1 MELGVSTLLWYDE
14 DDLIPHLRVLAEEG
28 IRQIELRRVPE
39 HLDYRDDSA
48 VERLAAALSDHGVA
62 VRSLHV
68 PDMRIIA
75 MSGLDEKARLA
86 AVAEVKLIAAA
97 LKGVGGRILV
107 THCGGPLEDETT
119 RARQFAAGQES
130 VAEVARFCS
139 DLGLRVAVEN
149 ALPTRLRVGDTVAE
163 VVRFVEEI
171 GLDNLGY
178 CLDTSHSNIGEDPVA
193 AVDLVA
199 DRLLTLHISDND
211 GKSDQHALPFE
222 GTVDWAGFMPALRAF
237 GYDGVFMLEVR
248 ATREPREML
257 REANARFEALTRM
270 CSGA

>member
-1 MELGVSTLLWYDE
+1 MELGVSTLLWYE
-14 DDLIPHLRVLAEEG
+14 DTLIPNLGLLAAEH
-28 IRQIELRRVPE
+28 IRHIELRRVPQ
-39 HLDYRDDSA
+39 HLDYNDD
-48 VERLAAALSDHGVA
+48 AAAGRLSAALTEHGVR
-62 VRSLHV
+62 VHTLHV
-68 PDMRIIA
+68 PDQLIIA

-97 LKGVGGRILV
+97 LKRVGGRILV

-130 VAEVARFCS
+130 VAEVASFCS

-163 VVRFVEEI
+163 VVRFVEGI

-178 CLDTSHSNIGEDPVA
+178 CLDTSHANIGEDPVA
-193 AVDLVA
+193 AIDLVG

-222 GTVDWAGFMPALRAF
+222 GTVDWAGFMRALGAS

-257 REANARFEALTRM
+257 REAKARFEALARM